1 MKLWQKTFIWTLI
14 IVMIAVSSTSII
26 ILKNNYD
33 ISIDRQITNTLSEHE
48 YLISNIK
55 NRIITERRKQSAVL
69 LQPSQILDVF
79 QDIMAA
85 TDSKEK
91 TTIALYDEEGQVQ
104 YHNMV
109 IKISDEFY
117 NAINSSQKT
126 HKQIV
131 RSENR
136 HWLLIGSSISLEQ
149 QDYIFISSTDIS
161 EIYTIYEEQLE
172 FTKWFTISISLE
184 SALFLLVLIKLLL
197 VPLTKLNHL

>member
-1 MKLWQKTFIWTLI
+1 
-14 IVMIAVSSTSII
+14 
-26 ILKNNYD
+26 
-33 ISIDRQITNTLSEHE
+33 
-48 YLISNIK
+48 
-55 NRIITERRKQSAVL
+55 
-69 LQPSQILDVF
+69 
-79 QDIMAA
+79 MAA

-149 QDYIFISSTDIS
+149 QDYIFISSTDI
-161 EIYTIYEEQLE
+161 
-172 FTKWFTISISLE
+172 
-184 SALFLLVLIKLLL
+184 
-197 VPLTKLNHL
+197 